1 MKRACRIQ
9 IYVWAVFSFFNFNK
23 QNVDFANLLGIYLSS
38 VLFSS
43 KTNVGRAVARHH
55 ELSGSSWCW
64 ETVVLGLG
72 VGTMNCLA
80 VHGAK
85 KQLG

>member
-38 VLFSS
+38 VYSLL
-43 KTNVGRAVARHH
+43 KLMLVG
-55 ELSGSSWCW
+55 LW
-64 ETVVLGLG
+64 L
-72 VGTMNCLA
+72 GTMNCLA
-80 VHGAK
+80 VHGAG
-85 KQLG
+85 KQLYWGWVLAP